1 MKKFIV
7 IFSATL
13 FVFFFL
19 ISPAFANQA
28 NPEEV
33 LKEKINQIVLILDDP
48 SKKEEI
54 FLIVKSIFDFD
65 EISKRALAQKWKTF
79 SCEEQEEFVRG
90 FSRKLFDV
98 YYKKVSGNSSAS
110 EIFFLGQ
117 RMKKDTSEVS
127 TKIVRGGVETPVAY
141 RMKLSDDGQWKVYD
155 VIIEGVS
162 LVANYRAQLSPMK
175 STDIMAQIMAVE

>member
-1 MKKFIV
+1 MKKSSFFISV
-7 IFSATL
+7 II
-13 FVFFFL
+13 FVFFYL
-19 ISPAFANQA
+19 ISSAFATTTD
-28 NPEEV
+28 PEEV
-33 LKEKINQIVLILDDP
+33 LKEKIDQIVLLLDDP
-48 SKKEEI
+48 SKKEEV

-79 SCEEQEEFVRG
+79 SPKDRENFVCG
-90 FSRKLFDV
+90 FSRKLFEV

-127 TKIVRGGVETPVAY
+127 TKIVRGGIETPVAY

-175 STDIMAQIMAVE
+175 STDIMAQIMTVE